1 MKLTEKH
8 LDKSTDSLFDHIRA
22 KTFGRL
28 HKLDITQNSEG
39 RFRIYAVAHSRFVGQ
54 LTEWAV
60 FERVPPQ
67 DVDLEI
73 FVRLP
78 SPPLTEIHS

>member
-1 MKLTEKH
+1 MKLTH
-8 LDKSTDSLFDHIRA
+8 HQTDGSTDSLFDHIRS

-28 HKLDITQNSEG
+28 HHLNISRTSEG
-39 RFRIYAVAHSRFVGQ
+39 RFRIYAVAHSRFVSQ
-54 LTEWAV
+54 LAEWAV
-60 FERVPPQ
+60 FECVAPQ

-73 FVRLP
+73 SVRLP